1 MSSCNST
8 AVSVCGCES
17 VCGWERVTVSVLV
30 WLFVYVCDC
39 DCVCVCVAVTV
50 RVLLW
55 LCEIGCESMGMTVVF
70 LWL

>member
-8 AVSVCGCES
+8 AVSVCSCER

-39 DCVCVCVAVTV
+39 DCVCVCVAVS
-50 RVLLW
+50 L
-55 LCEIGCESMGMTVVF
+55 
-70 LWL
+70 